1 MSQLHVKEDQQ
12 VRVLVVD
19 DEISIVN
26 SITDALESQ
35 GYEVEPFVDPENA
48 YKHLPER
55 RYDLALIDINMPLMD
70 GEVLARE
77 FIRQNRESE
86 VVVITGLPDEKKIDS
101 FLKQGFTHFIFKPF
115 NRSQLIYAVYAAMH
129 FQRMRKSLAA
139 ATVGAKGSELV
150 GISSSVRRLRE
161 EISMIAKMDL
171 PVLIMGESGT
181 GKEIVA
187 KEIHKFS
194 DRVNN
199 YFQPINCAVLGSLA
213 DSELF
218 GHAKGSFTGS
228 VANAVGHVG
237 AAEGGTLFL
246 DEVGELS
253 FDVQAKLLR
262 FLDNGEYMR
271 VGESR
276 LRHADVRVVAA
287 TNRDLEQMCRE
298 GLFRE
303 DLFYRLSGGILK
315 TKPLSNRK
323 EDIMPL
329 IYHFLSQFGTMQ
341 DKTFEITPEAAERL
355 VDNPWPGNVRQL
367 KQTLS
372 TISQFAIHNRILL
385 KDVVRVIGGEQYSRH
400 QKFKEAKQQAV
411 EDFEREYLLRTLQLG
426 QGNLKKALEL
436 SGMHK
441 KNFYTKINKLG
452 LLLKDFRQQDA
463 EKK

>member
-1 MSQLHVKEDQQ
+1 MSQLHVKKDQH

-26 SITDALESQ
+26 SIADSLESQ
-35 GYEVEPFVDPENA
+35 GYEVDPFVDPEKA
-48 YKHLPER
+48 HKHLSER

-77 FIRQNRESE
+77 FTRLNRESE
-86 VVVITGLPDEKKIDS
+86 VVVITGLPDEAKIDS

-129 FQRMRKSLAA
+129 YQRMRKSLAA
-139 ATVGAKGSELV
+139 ATVGARGSKLV
-150 GISSSVRRLRE
+150 GISPSVRKLRE

-187 KEIHKFS
+187 KEIHNFS
-194 DRVNN
+194 DRMGNH
-199 YFQPINCAVLGSLA
+199 FQPINCAVLGSLA

-218 GHAKGSFTGS
+218 GHAKGAFTGS

-253 FDVQAKLLR
+253 IDIQAKLLR

-276 LRHADVRVVAA
+276 LRRADVRVVAA
-287 TNRDLEQMCRE
+287 TNRELEQMCSE

-303 DLFYRLSGGILK
+303 DLFYRLSGGLLK
-315 TKPLSNRK
+315 TDPLSLRK

-329 IYHFLSQFGTMQ
+329 IYHFLSELGNTQN
-341 DKTFEITPEAAERL
+341 KTFEISGDAAARL
-355 VDNPWPGNVRQL
+355 VENSWPGNVRQL
-367 KQTLS
+367 KQTLFKLTS
-372 TISQFAIHNRILL
+372 LAVNDRILFS
-385 KDVVRVIGGEQYSRH
+385 DVIRVIGEGG
-400 QKFKEAKQQAV
+400 QKQHPHFKEAKQKAV
-411 EDFEREYLLRTLQLG
+411 EDFERNYLLRTLQLA

-441 KNFYTKINKLG
+441 KNFYTKINHLG
-452 LLLKDFRQQDA
+452 LLLKDFRQQKD
-463 EKK
+463 